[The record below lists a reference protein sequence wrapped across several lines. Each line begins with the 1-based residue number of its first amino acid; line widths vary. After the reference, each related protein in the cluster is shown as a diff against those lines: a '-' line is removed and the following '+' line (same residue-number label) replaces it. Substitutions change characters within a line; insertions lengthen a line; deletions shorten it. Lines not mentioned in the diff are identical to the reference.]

1 MKTPRTASRQS
12 RWWVALAA
20 VVLGAILAWWWRHQN
35 PPPVV
40 PIQEGKTI
48 DFSSGQAEVRD
59 DAADRAAIEKAQ
71 REMDEATADITFA
84 PTKPQEAEDPK
95 R

>member
-1 MKTPRTASRQS
+1 M
-12 RWWVALAA
+12 
-20 VVLGAILAWWWRHQN
+20 
-35 PPPVV
+35 V
-40 PIQEGKTI
+40 PIQDGKTI

-71 REMDEATADITFA
+71 REMNEATADIPFA
-84 PTKPQEAEDPK
+84 PAKPQESEGPK